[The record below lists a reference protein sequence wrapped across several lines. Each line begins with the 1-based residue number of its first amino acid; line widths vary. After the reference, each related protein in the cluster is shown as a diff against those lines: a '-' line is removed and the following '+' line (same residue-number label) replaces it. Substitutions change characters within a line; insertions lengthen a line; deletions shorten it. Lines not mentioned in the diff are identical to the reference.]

1 MPNSK
6 QPSAAHRLQD
16 QLTRTLNGTKASKDD
31 ATQVLIGLLAVQI
44 ASYDPLMRDEV
55 WECAVDTLDDMVE
68 DLSEQIDAQFIQN

>member
-16 QLTRTLNGTKASKDD
+16 QLTRTLNGTKASKDE

-44 ASYDPLMRDEV
+44 ASYDPLMRDAI

-68 DLSEQIDAQFIQN
+68 DLSEQIDAQFINN

>member
-6 QPSAAHRLQD
+6 QPSAACRLQD
-16 QLTRTLNGTKASKDD
+16 QLTRTLNGTKASKDE

-44 ASYDPLMRDEV
+44 ASYDPMMRDAI

>member
-6 QPSAAHRLQD
+6 QPSAAHRLQE
-16 QLTRTLNGTKASKDD
+16 QLTRTLNGTKASKDE

-44 ASYDPLMRDEV
+44 ASYSPLMRDAV

-68 DLSEQIDAQFIQN
+68 DLSEQIDAQFINN

>member
-6 QPSAAHRLQD
+6 QPSAAHRLQE

-44 ASYDPLMRDEV
+44 ASYDPLMRDAI

>member
-16 QLTRTLNGTKASKDD
+16 QLTRTLNGTKASKDE

-44 ASYDPLMRDEV
+44 ASYSPLMRDAV
-55 WECAVDTLDDMVE
+55 W
-68 DLSEQIDAQFIQN
+68 

>member
-6 QPSAAHRLQD
+6 QPSAAHRLQE
-16 QLTRTLNGTKASKDD
+16 QLTRTLNGTKASKDE
-31 ATQVLIGLLAVQI
+31 ATQVLISLLAVQI
-44 ASYDPLMRDEV
+44 ASYSPLMRDAV

>member
-6 QPSAAHRLQD
+6 QPSAAHRLQE
-16 QLTRTLNGTKASKDD
+16 QLTRTLNGTKASKDE

-44 ASYDPLMRDEV
+44 ASYDPLMRDAV

-68 DLSEQIDAQFIQN
+68 DLSEQIDAQFINN

>member
-16 QLTRTLNGTKASKDD
+16 QLTRTLNGTKASKDE

-44 ASYDPLMRDEV
+44 ASYDPLMRDAV

-68 DLSEQIDAQFIQN
+68 DLSEQIDAQFINN

>member
-6 QPSAAHRLQD
+6 QPSAARRLQE
-16 QLTRTLNGTKASKDD
+16 QLTRTLNGTKASKDE

-44 ASYDPLMRDEV
+44 ASYDPLMRDAV

>member
-16 QLTRTLNGTKASKDD
+16 QLTRTLNGTKASKDE

-44 ASYDPLMRDEV
+44 ASYDPLMRDAV

>member
-6 QPSAAHRLQD
+6 QPSAARRLQD
-16 QLTRTLNGTKASKDD
+16 QLTRTLNGTKASKDE

-44 ASYDPLMRDEV
+44 ASYDPLMRDAV

-68 DLSEQIDAQFIQN
+68 DLSEQIDAQFINN

>member
-6 QPSAAHRLQD
+6 QPSAAHRLQE
-16 QLTRTLNGTKASKDD
+16 QLTRTLNGTKASKDE
-31 ATQVLIGLLAVQI
+31 ATQVLIGLLAIQI
-44 ASYDPLMRDEV
+44 ASYDPLMRDAV

>member
-6 QPSAAHRLQD
+6 QPSAAHRLQE
-16 QLTRTLNGTKASKDD
+16 QLTRTLNGTKASKDE

-44 ASYDPLMRDEV
+44 ASYNPLMRYAA

-68 DLSEQIDAQFIQN
+68 EISNQFDAQFINN